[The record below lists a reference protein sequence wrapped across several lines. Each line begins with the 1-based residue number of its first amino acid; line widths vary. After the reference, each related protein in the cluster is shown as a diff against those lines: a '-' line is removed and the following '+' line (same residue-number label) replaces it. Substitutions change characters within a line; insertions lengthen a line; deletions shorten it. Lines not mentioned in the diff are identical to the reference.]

1 MRSVF
6 VTTIVPWPED
16 SGNRRR
22 MSSVIRA
29 LAELGPVDLFVM
41 NGGATEAP
49 PGSLPVER
57 VGVGPSVRQEPTAT
71 ERLRWLLRE
80 PEMPSELVGLRL
92 GPTRAS
98 FRAWAESTGESH
110 SLVWYNRPLSYLA
123 AGPLADASRIV
134 DLDDLEDL
142 KLVGRLEGD
151 IAEHGTWSGPRFP
164 GWRRIARHK
173 LRRNVVGW
181 QRLQSTVAEDADRV
195 VVCSDEDRELSGLPR
210 TYVLPNCYP
219 VPEVPLGRETVGD
232 PPTLLLLGLM
242 TYRPNADGADWF
254 AREVLPRLR
263 RKIPSVRLRIVGAA
277 GGTVQPLDRIEG
289 VTVTGPVATVDEEL
303 RRADLAVVPVRFG
316 GGTRLKILE
325 AWAHRLP
332 VVSTTIGA
340 TGLGARDDIHLL
352 LADDPENF
360 ARACARVLLD
370 DQLRRR
376 LVRDGQTKHE
386 QDFSCDRLASSVA
399 ALAAQLTR
407 EGR

>member
-6 VTTIVPWPED
+6 VSTIAPWPEN

-22 MSSVIRA
+22 MSSVVRA
-29 LAELGPVDLFVM
+29 LARLGPVDLFLM
-41 NGGATEAP
+41 DGELAEAP
-49 PGSLPVER
+49 PGFLPIEQ
-57 VGVGPSVRQEPTAT
+57 VGHGPPVRLEPTPRD
-71 ERLRWLLRE
+71 RLRWLIQK
-80 PEMPSELVGLRL
+80 PQIPSEFVGLRPE
-92 GPTRAS
+92 PTRISFSNWANAS
-98 FRAWAESTGESH
+98 GDSYG
-110 SLVWYNRPLSYLA
+110 LVWYNRPLSYLA

-134 DLDDLEDL
+134 DLDDLEDH
-142 KLVGRLEGD
+142 KLIGRLEGG

-164 GWRRIARHK
+164 GWRRLARHK
-173 LRRNVVGW
+173 LRRNIVGW

-195 VVCSDEDRELSGLPR
+195 VVCSDQDRELSGLPR
-210 TYVLPNCYP
+210 THVLPNCYP

-242 TYRPNADGADWF
+242 TYRPNADGAAWF

-263 RKIPSVRLRIVGAA
+263 REIPSVRLRIVGAA
-277 GGTVQPLDRIEG
+277 GRTVQSLDRIEG
-289 VTVTGPVATVDEEL
+289 VTVTGPVATVDREL
-303 RRADLAVVPVRFG
+303 RRADLVVAPVRFG

-340 TGLGARDDIHLL
+340 TGLGAQEGIHLL

-370 DQLRRR
+370 AQLRSR
-376 LVRDGQTKHE
+376 LVRDGQIKH
-386 QDFSCDRLASSVA
+386 QQNFSCDRLESSVA

-407 EGR
+407 EGC